1 MYKRQILYGK
11 PVAENL
17 DFKSKTIFEN
27 YTTQNDKSPVLTAIT
42 VGENPASLLYV
53 SVKEKKAKELG
64 VEFNWIKLKESTSE
78 SELEDTI
85 SKYSESSQGMIV
97 QLPLPEHLN
106 VEKVIDLIPSEID
119 VDGLTT
125 FNLGR
130 LYSENLNIIPAT
142 SLAILELLSHYEIE
156 TEDKNIVIAGR
167 SRLVTSPLSKI
178 LSSKK
183 YNGNVSVIHSKTSNP
198 KEFISNADIFISA
211 VGKSKIFD
219 KSYFNEGSYVI
230 DVGISIVD
238 GKSYGDIDTS
248 DLDNYLIGRAPYP
261 GGIGPVTV
269 SGLYSNL
276 AKLIS

>member
-1 MYKRQILYGK
+1 MSQILYGK

-27 YTTQNDKSPVLTAIT
+27 YTTNNDKPPVLTAIT

-53 SVKEKKAKELG
+53 SVKEKKAKLLG
-64 VEFNWIKLKESTSE
+64 VDFNWIKLKESTLE

-85 SKYSESSQGMIV
+85 SEYSESSQGMIV

-130 LYSENLNIIPAT
+130 LYSENLNITPAT
-142 SLAILELLSHYEIE
+142 SMAILELLSHYEIE

-183 YNGNVSVIHSKTSNP
+183 FNGNVSVIHSKTSNP
-198 KEFISNADIFISA
+198 KDFVSMADIFISA
-211 VGKSKIFD
+211 VGKSKMFD
-219 KSYFNEGSYVI
+219 KSYFKEGSYVI
-230 DVGISIVD
+230 DVGISVVD
-238 GKSYGDIDTS
+238 GKSYGDIDTA
-248 DLDNYLIGRAPYP
+248 DLDNYLLGRAPYP
-261 GGIGPVTV
+261 GGIGPITV
-269 SGLYSNL
+269 SALYSNL
-276 AKLIS
+276 AQLIS

>member
-1 MYKRQILYGK
+1 MSQILYGK
-11 PVAENL
+11 PVSENL

-27 YTTQNDKSPVLTAIT
+27 YTTKNDKSPVLTAIT

-64 VEFNWIKLKESTSE
+64 VDFNWIKLKESTSE
-78 SELEDTI
+78 RELKDTI
-85 SKYSESSQGMIV
+85 SNYSESSQGMIV

-142 SLAILELLSHYEIE
+142 SLAILELLAHYKIQ

-219 KSYFNEGSYVI
+219 KSYFKEGSYVI
-230 DVGISIVD
+230 DVGISVVD

>member
-1 MYKRQILYGK
+1 MSQILYGK

-17 DFKSKTIFEN
+17 DFKSSTIFEN
-27 YTTQNDKSPVLTAIT
+27 YTNNNDKPPVLTAIT

-53 SVKEKKAKELG
+53 SVKEKKANLLG
-64 VEFNWIKLKESTSE
+64 VDFNWIKLKESTLE

-85 SKYSESSQGMIV
+85 SEYSESSQGMIV

-106 VEKVIDLIPSEID
+106 VEKVIDLIPSEKD

-142 SLAILELLSHYEIE
+142 SMAILELLSHYEIE

-183 YNGNVSVIHSKTSNP
+183 FNGNVSVIHSKTSNP
-198 KEFISNADIFISA
+198 KDFVSKADIFISA
-211 VGKSKIFD
+211 VGKSKMFD
-219 KSYFNEGSYVI
+219 KSYFKEGSYVI
-230 DVGISIVD
+230 DVGISVVD
-238 GKSYGDIDTS
+238 GKSYGDIDTA
-248 DLDNYLIGRAPYP
+248 DLDKYLLGRAPYP
-261 GGIGPVTV
+261 GGIGPITV
-269 SGLYSNL
+269 SALYSNL

>member
-1 MYKRQILYGK
+1 MSQILYGK

-27 YTTQNDKSPVLTAIT
+27 YTTNNDKPPVLTAIT

-53 SVKEKKAKELG
+53 SVKEKKAKLLG
-64 VEFNWIKLKESTSE
+64 VDFNWIKLKESTLE
-78 SELEDTI
+78 NELEDTI
-85 SKYSESSQGMIV
+85 SEYSESSQGMIV

-119 VDGLTT
+119 VDGLST

-130 LYSENLNIIPAT
+130 LYSEKLNIIPAT
-142 SLAILELLSHYEIE
+142 SMAILELLSHYEIE

-183 YNGNVSVIHSKTSNP
+183 FNGNVSVIHSKTSNP
-198 KEFISNADIFISA
+198 KDFVSKADIFISA
-211 VGKSKIFD
+211 VGKSKMFD
-219 KSYFNEGSYVI
+219 KSYFKEGSYVI
-230 DVGISIVD
+230 DVGISVVD
-238 GKSYGDIDTS
+238 GKSYGDIDTA
-248 DLDNYLIGRAPYP
+248 DLDNYLLGRAPYP
-261 GGIGPVTV
+261 GGIGPITV
-269 SGLYSNL
+269 SALYSNL
-276 AKLIS
+276 AQLIS

>member
-1 MYKRQILYGK
+1 MSQILYGK
-11 PVAENL
+11 PVSENL

-27 YTTQNDKSPVLTAIT
+27 YTTKNDKSPLLTAIT

-64 VEFNWIKLKESTSE
+64 VDFNWIKLKESTSE
-78 SELEDTI
+78 RELKDTI
-85 SKYSESSQGMIV
+85 SNYSESSQGMIV

-183 YNGNVSVIHSKTSNP
+183 YNGNVTVIHSKTSNP

-219 KSYFNEGSYVI
+219 KSYFKEGSYVI
-230 DVGISIVD
+230 DVGISVVD

>member
-1 MYKRQILYGK
+1 MSQILYGK

-27 YTTQNDKSPVLTAIT
+27 YTTNNDKPPVLTAIT

-53 SVKEKKAKELG
+53 SVKEKKAKLLG
-64 VEFNWIKLKESTSE
+64 VDFNWIKLKESTLE

-85 SKYSESSQGMIV
+85 SEYSESSQGMIV

-142 SLAILELLSHYEIE
+142 SMAILELLSHYEIE

-183 YNGNVSVIHSKTSNP
+183 FNGNVSVIHSKTSNP
-198 KEFISNADIFISA
+198 KDFVSMADIFISA
-211 VGKSKIFD
+211 VGKSKMFD
-219 KSYFNEGSYVI
+219 KSYFKEGSYVI
-230 DVGISIVD
+230 DVGISVVD
-238 GKSYGDIDTS
+238 GKSYGDIDTA
-248 DLDNYLIGRAPYP
+248 DLDNYLLGRAPYP
-261 GGIGPVTV
+261 GGIGPITV
-269 SGLYSNL
+269 SALYSNL

>member
-1 MYKRQILYGK
+1 MSQILYGK
-11 PVAENL
+11 LVAENL

-27 YTTQNDKSPVLTAIT
+27 YTTNNDKPPVLTAIT

-53 SVKEKKAKELG
+53 SVKEKKAKLLG
-64 VEFNWIKLKESTSE
+64 VDFNWIKLKESTLE

-85 SKYSESSQGMIV
+85 SEYSESSQGMIV

-142 SLAILELLSHYEIE
+142 SMAILELMSHYSIE

-183 YNGNVSVIHSKTSNP
+183 FNGNVSVIHSKTSNP
-198 KEFISNADIFISA
+198 KDFVSKADIFISA
-211 VGKSKIFD
+211 VGKSKMFD
-219 KSYFNEGSYVI
+219 KSYFKEGSYVI
-230 DVGISIVD
+230 DVGISVVD
-238 GKSYGDIDTS
+238 GKSYGDIDTA
-248 DLDNYLIGRAPYP
+248 DLDNYLLGRAPYP
-261 GGIGPVTV
+261 GGIGPITV
-269 SGLYSNL
+269 SALYSNL
-276 AKLIS
+276 AQLIS

>member
-1 MYKRQILYGK
+1 MSQILYGK

-27 YTTQNDKSPVLTAIT
+27 YTTNNDKPPVLTAIT

-53 SVKEKKAKELG
+53 SVKEKKAKLLG
-64 VEFNWIKLKESTSE
+64 VDFNWIKLKESTLE

-85 SKYSESSQGMIV
+85 SEYSESSQGMIV

-142 SLAILELLSHYEIE
+142 SMAILELLSHYEIE
-156 TEDKNIVIAGR
+156 TDDKNIVIAGR

-183 YNGNVSVIHSKTSNP
+183 FNGNVSVIHSKTSNP
-198 KEFISNADIFISA
+198 KDFVSKADIFISA
-211 VGKSKIFD
+211 VGKSKMFD
-219 KSYFNEGSYVI
+219 KSYFKEDSYVI
-230 DVGISIVD
+230 DVGISVVD
-238 GKSYGDIDTS
+238 GNSYGDIDTA
-248 DLDNYLIGRAPYP
+248 DLDNYLLGRAPYP
-261 GGIGPVTV
+261 GGIGPITV
-269 SGLYSNL
+269 SALYSNL
-276 AKLIS
+276 AQLIS

>member
-1 MYKRQILYGK
+1 MSQILYGK
-11 PVAENL
+11 PVSENL
-17 DFKSKTIFEN
+17 DLKSKTIFEN
-27 YTTQNDKSPVLTAIT
+27 YTTKNDKYPVLTAIT

-64 VEFNWIKLKESTSE
+64 VDFNWIKLKESTSE
-78 SELEDTI
+78 RELKDTI
-85 SKYSESSQGMIV
+85 SNYSESSQGMIV

-183 YNGNVSVIHSKTSNP
+183 YNGNVTVIHSKTSNP

-219 KSYFNEGSYVI
+219 KSYFKEGSYVI
-230 DVGISIVD
+230 DVGISVVD

>member
-1 MYKRQILYGK
+1 MSQILYGK

-64 VEFNWIKLKESTSE
+64 VDFNWIKLKESTSE

-97 QLPLPEHLN
+97 QLPLPKHLN

-219 KSYFNEGSYVI
+219 KSYFKEGSYVI
-230 DVGISIVD
+230 DVGISVVD

>member
-1 MYKRQILYGK
+1 MSQILYGK

-27 YTTQNDKSPVLTAIT
+27 YTTNNDKPPVLTAIT

-53 SVKEKKAKELG
+53 SVKEKKAKLLG
-64 VEFNWIKLKESTSE
+64 VDFNWIKLKESTLE

-85 SKYSESSQGMIV
+85 SEYSESSQGMIV
-97 QLPLPEHLN
+97 QLTLPKHLN

-142 SLAILELLSHYEIE
+142 SMAILELLSHYEIE

-183 YNGNVSVIHSKTSNP
+183 FNGNVSVIHSKTSNP
-198 KEFISNADIFISA
+198 KDFISKADIFISA
-211 VGKSKIFD
+211 VGKSKMFD
-219 KSYFNEGSYVI
+219 KSYFKEGSYVI
-230 DVGISIVD
+230 DVGISVVD
-238 GKSYGDIDTS
+238 GKSYGDIDTA
-248 DLDNYLIGRAPYP
+248 DLDNYLLGRAPYP
-261 GGIGPVTV
+261 GGIGPITV
-269 SGLYSNL
+269 SALYSNL
-276 AKLIS
+276 AQLIS

>member
-1 MYKRQILYGK
+1 MSQILYGK
-11 PVAENL
+11 PVSENL
-17 DFKSKTIFEN
+17 DLKSKTIFEN
-27 YTTQNDKSPVLTAIT
+27 YTTKNDKYPVLTAIT

-64 VEFNWIKLKESTSE
+64 VDFSWIKLKESTSE
-78 SELEDTI
+78 KELEDTI
-85 SKYSESSQGMIV
+85 SNYSESSQGMIV
-97 QLPLPEHLN
+97 QLPLPKHLN

-183 YNGNVSVIHSKTSNP
+183 YNGNVSVIHSKTSNS

-211 VGKSKIFD
+211 VGKSKMFD
-219 KSYFNEGSYVI
+219 KSYFKEGSYVV
-230 DVGISIVD
+230 DVGISVVD

-261 GGIGPVTV
+261 GGVGPVTV

>member
-1 MYKRQILYGK
+1 MSQILYGK

-64 VEFNWIKLKESTSE
+64 VDFNWIKLKESTSE
-78 SELEDTI
+78 RELKDTI
-85 SKYSESSQGMIV
+85 SNYSESSQGMIV

-142 SLAILELLSHYEIE
+142 SLAILELLAHYKIQ

-219 KSYFNEGSYVI
+219 KSYFKEGSYVI
-230 DVGISIVD
+230 DVGISVVD

>member
-1 MYKRQILYGK
+1 MSQILYGK

-27 YTTQNDKSPVLTAIT
+27 YKTNNDKPPVLTAIT

-53 SVKEKKAKELG
+53 SVKEKKANLLG
-64 VEFNWIKLKESTSE
+64 VDFNWIKLKESTLE

-85 SKYSESSQGMIV
+85 SEYSESSQGMIV

-142 SLAILELLSHYEIE
+142 SMAILELLSHYEIE

-183 YNGNVSVIHSKTSNP
+183 FNGNVSVIHSKTSNP
-198 KEFISNADIFISA
+198 KDFVSKADIFISA
-211 VGKSKIFD
+211 VGKSKMFD
-219 KSYFNEGSYVI
+219 KSYFKEGSYVI
-230 DVGISIVD
+230 DVGISVVD
-238 GKSYGDIDTS
+238 GKSYGDIDTA
-248 DLDNYLIGRAPYP
+248 DLDNYLLGRAPYP
-261 GGIGPVTV
+261 GGIGPITV
-269 SGLYSNL
+269 SALYSNL

>member
-1 MYKRQILYGK
+1 MSQILYGK

-27 YTTQNDKSPVLTAIT
+27 YTTNNDKPPVLTAIT

-53 SVKEKKAKELG
+53 SVKEKKAKLLG
-64 VEFNWIKLKESTSE
+64 VDFNWIKLKESTLE

-85 SKYSESSQGMIV
+85 SEYSESSQGMIV

-130 LYSENLNIIPAT
+130 LYSEKLNIIPAT
-142 SLAILELLSHYEIE
+142 SMAILELLSHYEIE

-183 YNGNVSVIHSKTSNP
+183 FNGNVSVIHSKTSNP
-198 KEFISNADIFISA
+198 KDFVSKADIFISA
-211 VGKSKIFD
+211 VGKSKMFD
-219 KSYFNEGSYVI
+219 KSYFKEGSYVI
-230 DVGISIVD
+230 DVGISVVD
-238 GKSYGDIDTS
+238 GKSYGDIDTA
-248 DLDNYLIGRAPYP
+248 DLDKYLLGRAPYP
-261 GGIGPVTV
+261 GGIGPITV
-269 SGLYSNL
+269 SALYSNL

>member
-1 MYKRQILYGK
+1 MSQILYGK

-27 YTTQNDKSPVLTAIT
+27 YTTNNDKPPVLTAIT

-53 SVKEKKAKELG
+53 SVKEKKAKLLG
-64 VEFNWIKLKESTSE
+64 VDFNWIKLKESTLE

-85 SKYSESSQGMIV
+85 SEYSESSQGMIV

-142 SLAILELLSHYEIE
+142 SKAILELLSHYEIE

-183 YNGNVSVIHSKTSNP
+183 FNGNVSVIHSKTSNP
-198 KEFISNADIFISA
+198 KDFVSKADIFISA
-211 VGKSKIFD
+211 VGKSKMFD
-219 KSYFNEGSYVI
+219 KSYFKEGSYVI
-230 DVGISIVD
+230 DVGISVVD
-238 GKSYGDIDTS
+238 GKSYGDIDPA
-248 DLDNYLIGRAPYP
+248 DLDNYLLGRAPYP
-261 GGIGPVTV
+261 GGIGPITV
-269 SGLYSNL
+269 SALYSNL
-276 AKLIS
+276 AQLIS

>member
-1 MYKRQILYGK
+1 MSQILYGK

-17 DFKSKTIFEN
+17 DFKSSTIFEN
-27 YTTQNDKSPVLTAIT
+27 YTNNNDKPPVLTAIT

-53 SVKEKKAKELG
+53 SVKEKKAKLLG
-64 VEFNWIKLKESTSE
+64 VDFNWIKLKESTLE

-85 SKYSESSQGMIV
+85 SEYSESSQGIIV

-142 SLAILELLSHYEIE
+142 SMAILELLSHYEIE

-183 YNGNVSVIHSKTSNP
+183 FNGNVSVIHSKTSNP
-198 KEFISNADIFISA
+198 KDFVSKADIFISA
-211 VGKSKIFD
+211 VGKSKMFD
-219 KSYFNEGSYVI
+219 KSYFKEGSYVI
-230 DVGISIVD
+230 DVGISVVD
-238 GKSYGDIDTS
+238 GKSYGDIDTA
-248 DLDNYLIGRAPYP
+248 DLDNYLLGRAPYP
-261 GGIGPVTV
+261 GGIGPITV
-269 SGLYSNL
+269 SALYSNL

>member
-1 MYKRQILYGK
+1 MSQILYGK

-27 YTTQNDKSPVLTAIT
+27 YTTKNDKSPLLTAIT

-64 VEFNWIKLKESTSE
+64 VDFNWIKLKESTLE

-85 SKYSESSQGMIV
+85 SEYCESSQGMIV
-97 QLPLPEHLN
+97 QLPLPKHLN

>member
-1 MYKRQILYGK
+1 MSQILYGK

-17 DFKSKTIFEN
+17 DFKSKSIFEN
-27 YTTQNDKSPVLTAIT
+27 YTTNNDKPPVLTAIT

-53 SVKEKKAKELG
+53 SVKEKKAKLLG
-64 VEFNWIKLKESTSE
+64 VDFNWIKLKESTLE

-85 SKYSESSQGMIV
+85 SEYSESSQGMIV

-142 SLAILELLSHYEIE
+142 SMAILELLSHYEIE

-183 YNGNVSVIHSKTSNP
+183 FNGNVSVIHSKTSNP
-198 KEFISNADIFISA
+198 KDFVSKADIFISA
-211 VGKSKIFD
+211 VGKSKMFD
-219 KSYFNEGSYVI
+219 KSYFKEGSYVI
-230 DVGISIVD
+230 DVGISVVD
-238 GKSYGDIDTS
+238 GKSYGDIDTA
-248 DLDNYLIGRAPYP
+248 DLDNYLLGRAPYP
-261 GGIGPVTV
+261 GGIGPITV
-269 SGLYSNL
+269 SALYSNL
-276 AKLIS
+276 AQLIS

>member
-1 MYKRQILYGK
+1 MSQILYGK
-11 PVAENL
+11 PVSENL

-27 YTTQNDKSPVLTAIT
+27 YTTKNDKSPLLTAIT

-64 VEFNWIKLKESTSE
+64 VDFNWIKLKESTSE
-78 SELEDTI
+78 RELKDTI
-85 SKYSESSQGMIV
+85 SNYSESSHGMIV

-130 LYSENLNIIPAT
+130 LYSDNLNIIPAT

-183 YNGNVSVIHSKTSNP
+183 YNGNVTVIHSKTSNP

-219 KSYFNEGSYVI
+219 KSYFKEGSYVI
-230 DVGISIVD
+230 DVGISVVD

>member
-1 MYKRQILYGK
+1 MSQILYGK
-11 PVAENL
+11 PVSENL

-27 YTTQNDKSPVLTAIT
+27 YTTKNDKSPVLTAIT
-42 VGENPASLLYV
+42 IGENPASLLYV

-64 VEFNWIKLKESTSE
+64 VDFNWIKLKESTSE
-78 SELEDTI
+78 RKLKDTI
-85 SKYSESSQGMIV
+85 SNYSESSQGMIV
-97 QLPLPEHLN
+97 QLPLPEHFN

-167 SRLVTSPLSKI
+167 SRLVTSPISKI

-183 YNGNVSVIHSKTSNP
+183 YNGNVTVIHSKTSNP

-219 KSYFNEGSYVI
+219 KSYFKEGSYVI
-230 DVGISIVD
+230 DVGISVVD

>member
-1 MYKRQILYGK
+1 MSQILYGK
-11 PVAENL
+11 PVSENL

-27 YTTQNDKSPVLTAIT
+27 YTTKNDKSPVLTAIT

-64 VEFNWIKLKESTSE
+64 VDFNWIKLKESTSE
-78 SELEDTI
+78 RELKDTI
-85 SKYSESSQGMIV
+85 SNYSESSQGMIV

-167 SRLVTSPLSKI
+167 SRLVTSPISKI

-183 YNGNVSVIHSKTSNP
+183 YNGNVTVIHSKTSNP

-219 KSYFNEGSYVI
+219 KSYFKEGSYVI
-230 DVGISIVD
+230 DVGISVVD

>member
-1 MYKRQILYGK
+1 MSQILYGK

-27 YTTQNDKSPVLTAIT
+27 YTTNNDKPQVLTAIT

-53 SVKEKKAKELG
+53 SVKEKKAKLLG
-64 VEFNWIKLKESTSE
+64 VDFNWIKLKESTLE

-85 SKYSESSQGMIV
+85 SEYSESSQGMIV

-142 SLAILELLSHYEIE
+142 SMAILELLSHYEIE

-183 YNGNVSVIHSKTSNP
+183 FNGNVSVIHSKTSNP
-198 KEFISNADIFISA
+198 KDFVSKADIFISA
-211 VGKSKIFD
+211 VGKSKMFD
-219 KSYFNEGSYVI
+219 KSYFKEGSYVI
-230 DVGISIVD
+230 DVGISVVD
-238 GKSYGDIDTS
+238 GKSYGDIDTA
-248 DLDNYLIGRAPYP
+248 DLDNYLLGRAPYP
-261 GGIGPVTV
+261 GGIGPITV
-269 SGLYSNL
+269 SALYSNL
-276 AKLIS
+276 AQLIS

>member
-1 MYKRQILYGK
+1 MSQILYGK

-27 YTTQNDKSPVLTAIT
+27 YTTNNDKPPVLTAIT

-53 SVKEKKAKELG
+53 SVKEKKAKLLG
-64 VEFNWIKLKESTSE
+64 VDFNWIKLKESTLE

-85 SKYSESSQGMIV
+85 SEYSESSQGMIV

-125 FNLGR
+125 FNLGK

-142 SLAILELLSHYEIE
+142 SMAILELLSHYEIE

-183 YNGNVSVIHSKTSNP
+183 FNGNVSVIHSKTSNP
-198 KEFISNADIFISA
+198 KDFVSKADIFISA
-211 VGKSKIFD
+211 VGKSKMFD
-219 KSYFNEGSYVI
+219 KSYFKEGSYVI
-230 DVGISIVD
+230 DVGISVVD
-238 GKSYGDIDTS
+238 GKSYGDIDIA
-248 DLDNYLIGRAPYP
+248 DLDNYLLGRAPYP
-261 GGIGPVTV
+261 GGIGPITV
-269 SGLYSNL
+269 SALYSNL
-276 AKLIS
+276 AQLIS

>member
-1 MYKRQILYGK
+1 MSQILYGK

-17 DFKSKTIFEN
+17 DFKSSTIFEN
-27 YTTQNDKSPVLTAIT
+27 YTNNNDKPPVLTAIT

-53 SVKEKKAKELG
+53 SVKEKKAKLLG
-64 VEFNWIKLKESTSE
+64 VDFNWIKLKESTLE

-85 SKYSESSQGMIV
+85 SEYSESSQGMIV
-97 QLPLPEHLN
+97 QLPLPKHLN

-142 SLAILELLSHYEIE
+142 SMAILELLSHYEIE

-183 YNGNVSVIHSKTSNP
+183 FNGNVSVIHSKTSNP
-198 KEFISNADIFISA
+198 KDFVSKADIFISA
-211 VGKSKIFD
+211 VGKSKMFD
-219 KSYFNEGSYVI
+219 KSYFKEGSYVI
-230 DVGISIVD
+230 DVGISVVD
-238 GKSYGDIDTS
+238 EKSYGDIDTA
-248 DLDNYLIGRAPYP
+248 DLDNYLLGRAPYP
-261 GGIGPVTV
+261 GGIGPITV
-269 SGLYSNL
+269 SALYSNL
-276 AKLIS
+276 AQLIS

>member
-1 MYKRQILYGK
+1 MSQILYGK

-64 VEFNWIKLKESTSE
+64 VDFNWIKLKESTSE

-97 QLPLPEHLN
+97 QLPLPKHLN

-211 VGKSKIFD
+211 VGKTKIFD

>member
-1 MYKRQILYGK
+1 MSQILYGK

-27 YTTQNDKSPVLTAIT
+27 YTTNNDKPPVLTAIT

-53 SVKEKKAKELG
+53 SVKEKKAKLLG
-64 VEFNWIKLKESTSE
+64 VDFNWIKLKESTLE

-85 SKYSESSQGMIV
+85 SEYSESSQGMIV

-142 SLAILELLSHYEIE
+142 SMAILELLSHYELE

-183 YNGNVSVIHSKTSNP
+183 FNGNVSVIHSKTSNP
-198 KEFISNADIFISA
+198 KDFISKADIFISA
-211 VGKSKIFD
+211 VGKSKMFD
-219 KSYFNEGSYVI
+219 KSYFKEGSYVI
-230 DVGISIVD
+230 DVGISVVD
-238 GKSYGDIDTS
+238 GKSYGDIDTT
-248 DLDNYLIGRAPYP
+248 DLDNYLLGRAPYP
-261 GGIGPVTV
+261 GGIGPITV
-269 SGLYSNL
+269 SALYSNL
-276 AKLIS
+276 AQLIS

>member
-1 MYKRQILYGK
+1 MSQILYGK
-11 PVAENL
+11 PVSENL

-27 YTTQNDKSPVLTAIT
+27 YTTKNDKSPVLTAIT

-64 VEFNWIKLKESTSE
+64 VDFNWIKLKESTSE
-78 SELEDTI
+78 RELKDTI
-85 SKYSESSQGMIV
+85 SNYSESSQGMIV

-219 KSYFNEGSYVI
+219 KSYFKEGSYVI
-230 DVGISIVD
+230 DVGISVVD

-276 AKLIS
+276 SKLIS

>member
-1 MYKRQILYGK
+1 MSQILYGK
-11 PVAENL
+11 PVTENL
-17 DFKSKTIFEN
+17 DFKSKTIFDN
-27 YTTQNDKSPVLTAIT
+27 YTTKNDKPPVLTAIT

-64 VEFNWIKLKESTSE
+64 VDFNWIKLKESTSE

-85 SKYSESSQGMIV
+85 SNYSESSQGMIV
-97 QLPLPEHLN
+97 QLPLPKHLN
-106 VEKVIDLIPSEID
+106 DEKVIDLIPSEID

-142 SLAILELLSHYEIE
+142 SMAILELLSHYKLE

-183 YNGNVSVIHSKTSNP
+183 FNGNVTVIHSKTSNP
-198 KEFISNADIFISA
+198 KDFISKADIFISA
-211 VGKSKIFD
+211 VGKSKMFD
-219 KSYFNEGSYVI
+219 KSYFKEGSYVI
-230 DVGISIVD
+230 DVGISVVD
-238 GKSYGDIDTS
+238 GKSYGDIDTA
-248 DLDNYLIGRAPYP
+248 DLDNYLLGRAPYP
-261 GGIGPVTV
+261 GGIGPITV
-269 SGLYSNL
+269 SALYSNL
-276 AKLIS
+276 AELIS

>member
-1 MYKRQILYGK
+1 MSQILYGK

-27 YTTQNDKSPVLTAIT
+27 YTTNNDKPPVLTAIT

-53 SVKEKKAKELG
+53 SVKEKKAKLLG
-64 VEFNWIKLKESTSE
+64 VDFNWIKLKESTLE

-85 SKYSESSQGMIV
+85 SEYSESSQGMIV

-142 SLAILELLSHYEIE
+142 SMAILELLSHYEIE
-156 TEDKNIVIAGR
+156 TEDKNLVIAGR

-183 YNGNVSVIHSKTSNP
+183 FNGNVSVIHSKTSNP
-198 KEFISNADIFISA
+198 KDFVSKADIFISA
-211 VGKSKIFD
+211 VGKSKMFD
-219 KSYFNEGSYVI
+219 KSYFKEGSYVI
-230 DVGISIVD
+230 DVGISVVD
-238 GKSYGDIDTS
+238 GKSYGDIDTA
-248 DLDNYLIGRAPYP
+248 DLDNYLLGRAPYP
-261 GGIGPVTV
+261 GGIGPITV
-269 SGLYSNL
+269 SALYSNL
-276 AKLIS
+276 AQLIS

>member
-1 MYKRQILYGK
+1 MSQILYGK

-17 DFKSKTIFEN
+17 DFKSSTIFEN
-27 YTTQNDKSPVLTAIT
+27 YKNNNDKPPVLTAIT

-53 SVKEKKAKELG
+53 SVKEKKAKLLG
-64 VEFNWIKLKESTSE
+64 VDFNWIKLKLSTLE

-85 SKYSESSQGMIV
+85 SEYSESSQGMIV

-142 SLAILELLSHYEIE
+142 SMAILELLSHYEIE

-183 YNGNVSVIHSKTSNP
+183 FNGNVSVIHSKTSNP
-198 KEFISNADIFISA
+198 KDFVSKADIFISA
-211 VGKSKIFD
+211 VGKSKMFD
-219 KSYFNEGSYVI
+219 KSYFKEGSYVI
-230 DVGISIVD
+230 DVGISVVD
-238 GKSYGDIDTS
+238 GKSYGDIDTA
-248 DLDNYLIGRAPYP
+248 DLDNYLLGRAPYP
-261 GGIGPVTV
+261 GGIGPITV
-269 SGLYSNL
+269 SALYSNL
-276 AKLIS
+276 AQLIS

>member
-1 MYKRQILYGK
+1 MSQILYGK

-27 YTTQNDKSPVLTAIT
+27 YTTNNDKPPVLTAIT

-53 SVKEKKAKELG
+53 SVKEKKAKLLG
-64 VEFNWIKLKESTSE
+64 VDFNWIKLKESTLE

-85 SKYSESSQGMIV
+85 SEYSESSQGMIV

-130 LYSENLNIIPAT
+130 VYSENLNIIPAT
-142 SLAILELLSHYEIE
+142 SMAILELLSHYEIE

-183 YNGNVSVIHSKTSNP
+183 FNGNVSVIHSKTSNP
-198 KEFISNADIFISA
+198 KDFVSKADIFISA
-211 VGKSKIFD
+211 VGKSKMFD
-219 KSYFNEGSYVI
+219 KSYFKEGSYVI
-230 DVGISIVD
+230 DVGISVVD
-238 GKSYGDIDTS
+238 GKSYGDIDTA
-248 DLDNYLIGRAPYP
+248 DLDNYLLGRAPYP
-261 GGIGPVTV
+261 GGIGPITV
-269 SGLYSNL
+269 SALYSNL

>member
-1 MYKRQILYGK
+1 MSQILYGK

-27 YTTQNDKSPVLTAIT
+27 YTTNNDKPPVLTAIT

-53 SVKEKKAKELG
+53 SVKEKKAKLLG
-64 VEFNWIKLKESTSE
+64 VDFNWIKLKESTLE

-85 SKYSESSQGMIV
+85 SEYSESSQGMIV

-198 KEFISNADIFISA
+198 KDFVSKADIFISA
-211 VGKSKIFD
+211 VGKSKMFD
-219 KSYFNEGSYVI
+219 KSYFKEGSYVI
-230 DVGISIVD
+230 DVGISVVD
-238 GKSYGDIDTS
+238 GKSYGDIDTA
-248 DLDNYLIGRAPYP
+248 DLDNYLLGRAPYP
-261 GGIGPVTV
+261 GGIGPITV
-269 SGLYSNL
+269 SALYSNL
-276 AKLIS
+276 AQLIS

>member
-1 MYKRQILYGK
+1 MSQILYGK

-27 YTTQNDKSPVLTAIT
+27 YTTNNDKPPVLTAIT

-53 SVKEKKAKELG
+53 SVKEKKAKLLG
-64 VEFNWIKLKESTSE
+64 VDFNWIKLKESTLE
-78 SELEDTI
+78 NELEDTI
-85 SKYSESSQGMIV
+85 SEHSESSQGMIV
-97 QLPLPEHLN
+97 QLPLPKHLN

-142 SLAILELLSHYEIE
+142 SMAILELLSHYEIE

-183 YNGNVSVIHSKTSNP
+183 FNGNVSVIHSKTSNP
-198 KEFISNADIFISA
+198 KDFVSKADIFISA
-211 VGKSKIFD
+211 VGKSKMFD
-219 KSYFNEGSYVI
+219 KSYFKEGSYVI
-230 DVGISIVD
+230 DVGISVVD
-238 GKSYGDIDTS
+238 GKSYGDIDTA
-248 DLDNYLIGRAPYP
+248 DLDNYLLGRAPYP
-261 GGIGPVTV
+261 GGIGPITV
-269 SGLYSNL
+269 SALYSNL
-276 AKLIS
+276 AQLIS